1 MNTYAD
7 QFRKVLETANN
18 QIIAL
23 AGRVKDIQ
31 MAVAMREQTIKILNE
46 AGYDDVVAK
55 FLDEESNII
64 KAEIA
69 KFKGSEIA
77 MKFARADVAQ
87 VEALQS
93 KELLDLMN
101 LKEGIAR
108 KVQEITA
115 QGVMTQMGRSEL
127 AKQIGMI
134 KDVQSRYVSTY
145 VETARNQYIQKLHDI
160 NADRYREDTGNEVYW
175 EYVGAPKDD
184 LTRPECEL
192 ALDKRYFTDTEKND
206 FQNGAMFDAKVPR
219 WNCRHSFV
227 EITKEHYNAQR

>member
-7 QFRKVLETANN
+7 QFRKVLQAAND

-23 AGRVKDIQ
+23 AGRANDIDLAISLRQ
-31 MAVAMREQTIKILNE
+31 ETIRILEE

-69 KFKGSEIA
+69 KYKGSEIP
-77 MKFARADVAQ
+77 MKFAKSDVIQ
-87 VEALQS
+87 VEALQQ

-101 LKEGIAR
+101 LKEGIAK

-115 QGVMTQMGRSEL
+115 QGIMTQMSKKEL
-127 AKQIGMI
+127 AKQIGKI
-134 KDVQSRYVSTY
+134 KDVQIGYVNTY

-160 NADRYREDTGNEVYW
+160 SAERYRNSTGNGVYW

-192 ALDKRYFTDTEKND
+192 ALDKRYFTDAEKND

-227 EITKEHYNAQR
+227 EITEETYNASR